1 VGKTKT
7 AFVTGIGEEDLSG
20 KAKYEQKKKQK
31 EAQEKATQLG
41 GKPEKVHI
49 AGLKG
54 GQRIKTIEAEP
65 ILTEEESESPS
76 AKKSKGPKIRSKKYQ
91 EAKTKIDKSKAYSI
105 NDAIILLKSVSYT
118 KFDSTVE
125 LHAKVKKEGLSV
137 NIALPHS
144 AGKAKRIEVAD
155 AKTLDK
161 LKSGKVDFDVLLAT
175 ADMMPKL
182 VPFARLLGPKGL
194 MPNPKNGTLIKSAKD
209 AEKFSGNTMTIK
221 TEKSAP
227 LIHTTIGKVSQDEKE
242 LEENVNAIFD
252 AVGRKQIERA
262 FISSTMSPSIKI
274 SF

>member
-1 VGKTKT
+1 MK
-7 AFVTGIGEEDLSG
+7 
-20 KAKYEQKKKQK
+20 
-31 EAQEKATQLG
+31 
-41 GKPEKVHI
+41 
-49 AGLKG
+49 
-54 GQRIKTIEAEP
+54 
-65 ILTEEESESPS
+65 S
-76 AKKSKGPKIRSKKYQ
+76 A
-91 EAKTKIDKSKAYSI
+91 
-105 NDAIILLKSVSYT
+105 AI
-118 KFDSTVE
+118 
-125 LHAKVKKEGLSV
+125 
-137 NIALPHS
+137 
-144 AGKAKRIEVAD
+144 KAKRIEVAD